1 MSVPLLTSLSE
12 KEQEDNY
19 FLKAHDVVPL
29 KSEFKPTMK
38 VLSRK
43 PNAKTGT
50 TLDGIGQLNL
60 EDDDDED
67 DDATKIVLTPEQQ
80 KEKAQ
85 REREEKAKAYE
96 QRRRELFGNGDNLNG
111 AASSKKTGPGSP
123 RNQSRAN
130 RGNNNDSRP
139 SSAASSRARPQLF
152 DPSESAK
159 PDFMRP
165 QREVQ
170 PSEMQPIRQP
180 IMPNASGQ
188 KGFGFASRGGRTD

>member
-1 MSVPLLTSLSE
+1 
-12 KEQEDNY
+12 
-19 FLKAHDVVPL
+19 
-29 KSEFKPTMK
+29 MK

-111 AASSKKTGPGSP
+111 GASSRKTGPGSP

-130 RGNNNDSRP
+130 RGNDSRP

-165 QREVQ
+165 QREDQ